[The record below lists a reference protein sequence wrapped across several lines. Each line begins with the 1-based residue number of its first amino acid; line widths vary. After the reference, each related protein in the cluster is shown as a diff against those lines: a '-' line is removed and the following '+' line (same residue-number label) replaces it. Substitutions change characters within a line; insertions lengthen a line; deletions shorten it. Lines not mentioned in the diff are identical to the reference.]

1 MALNEYVLLGRSGLR
16 VSRLCLGTM
25 TFGTDWGWGN
35 SEDAARQIFD
45 RYLDSGGN
53 FIDTADRYTNGS
65 SETLIGKFLK
75 ARGDRERVVVA
86 TKYSFGR
93 EQGNANSGGNGR
105 KNLHN
110 ALDNSLRRLQTD
122 YIDLYWLHTW
132 DGTTPVDEVMSALD
146 DVVRSGKVRYIGF
159 SNVPGWYL
167 GRAQTLAELRGWTRL
182 IALQFEYSLVER
194 SLEPEFLP
202 AMREFGLGLTPWS
215 PMGGGILTGKYKRT
229 EKGVAGD
236 GRGAAVAEHPV
247 LGRHFREKNFR
258 IADEVVSVAKE
269 LGRTPAQVALNWV
282 ANRPSVDSPI
292 IGATKL
298 NQLDD
303 NLAALDFEIP
313 AELLERLDKI
323 SAPEILYPYNFFYG
337 EGMSEMVNAGTK
349 VRQRS
354 AVAA

>member
-16 VSRLCLGTM
+16 VTRLCLGTM

-35 SEDAARQIFD
+35 GEDAARQILD

-53 FIDTADRYTNGS
+53 FIDTADGYTNGS
-65 SETLIGKFLK
+65 SEALIGKFLR
-75 ARGDRERVVVA
+75 ARGDRERVVLA

-105 KNLHN
+105 KNLYN
-110 ALDNSLRRLQTD
+110 ALDTSLRRLQTD

-132 DGTTPVDEVMSALD
+132 DGTTPVEEVMSALD

-167 GRAQTLAELRGWTRL
+167 GRAQTLAELRGWTKL

-215 PMGGGILTGKYKRT
+215 PLGGGILTGKYKRT
-229 EKGVAGD
+229 EQGVAGD

-247 LGRHFREKNFR
+247 LGRHFREKNFK
-258 IADEVVSVAKE
+258 IADEVAAVAKQV
-269 LGRTPAQVALNWV
+269 GRTPAQVALNWV
-282 ANRPSVDSPI
+282 VNRPPVDSAI

-298 NQLDD
+298 HQLED
-303 NLAALDFEIP
+303 NLAALDFAIP
-313 AELLERLDKI
+313 AELSTRLEEV
-323 SAPEILYPYNFFYG
+323 SAPEIHYPYNFFYG
-337 EGMSEMVNAGTK
+337 AGMEEMVNAGTK